1 MRSCGVYGIQKKF
14 NFFLDKRGGLGIMV
28 DAMTNT
34 EIEKSRTEI
43 QTALAVL
50 HTAQNDT
57 AFDSPDHR
65 TLGVSIIILRNRL
78 ARLDNLESVLRLA
91 R

>member
-1 MRSCGVYGIQKKF
+1 M
-14 NFFLDKRGGLGIMV
+14 RGGLCIIV

-78 ARLDNLESVLRLA
+78 ARIDNLESVLRLA